1 VTVESATP
9 ANPHLLKI
17 LGVTFGV
24 AVAVGE
30 IIGSGILRSPSII
43 ANTVPSVSLILGLW
57 ILCGVHS
64 WLGANVFAELGTAMP
79 RTGGPYIFARRAYG
93 DVAGLVVGW
102 SNWLAKL
109 AGIAAA
115 SVSFAEFLPLIWPAA
130 GQHKIAVATALQL
143 ALYGANI
150 TGLREGRA
158 VQETTTLIKS
168 LMFLIFIVIAAVIV
182 VPPEPQRVLPLA
194 PTLQWVSIVLAYKLI
209 IGAYAGWPAP
219 LFFSGENVAP
229 EKSIPKALFYGV
241 IITAALYIA
250 INAALLH
257 ALGLHGVAAS
267 PLPFMTVLGQFGGP
281 LPSLLFALTA
291 LVTVASC
298 ANANIMSSPRI
309 LFALAEDGLL
319 PRIMTRLNS
328 GGSPTVSFLFTAV
341 GTIVLAASGEFAL
354 VFGLI
359 ATLNTVSA
367 VVIESGYFVLRRR
380 EPTLARP
387 FRAIGYP
394 LLPALVLALDT
405 ALLVIFV
412 SADRV
417 GTIAAVGMVLLCI
430 PFAFFMR
437 RAAVPPRPGILP

>member
-1 VTVESATP
+1 
-9 ANPHLLKI
+9 
-17 LGVTFGV
+17 
-24 AVAVGE
+24 
-30 IIGSGILRSPSII
+30 
-43 ANTVPSVSLILGLW
+43 
-57 ILCGVHS
+57 
-64 WLGANVFAELGTAMP
+64 
-79 RTGGPYIFARRAYG
+79 
-93 DVAGLVVGW
+93 
-102 SNWLAKL
+102 
-109 AGIAAA
+109 
-115 SVSFAEFLPLIWPAA
+115 
-130 GQHKIAVATALQL
+130 
-143 ALYGANI
+143 
-150 TGLREGRA
+150 
-158 VQETTTLIKS
+158 
-168 LMFLIFIVIAAVIV
+168 
-182 VPPEPQRVLPLA
+182 
-194 PTLQWVSIVLAYKLI
+194 
-209 IGAYAGWPAP
+209 

-241 IITAALYIA
+241 IITAVLYVA

-257 ALGLHGVAAS
+257 ALGLRGVAAS
-267 PLPFMTVLGQFGGP
+267 PLPFVAVLGQFGGP

-291 LVTVASC
+291 MVTVASC
-298 ANANIMSSPRI
+298 ANANIMSSPRV

-319 PRIMTRLNS
+319 PRAMTRLNS
-328 GGSPTVSFLFTAV
+328 GGSPTASFLFTAV

-405 ALLVIFV
+405 ALLVFFV

-437 RAAVPPRPGILP
+437 RAAGPAQP